1 MLNNYYWING
11 NIILIEYDNFKS
23 IYFKKIDS
31 DLIKTIHPKD
41 LKMVPKIYWRS
52 LLRDISYNKKTLAEF
67 FNDKPYF
74 PKCYFK
80 LEDVDKNDKRYFL
93 KPHQGSQGYGIKV
106 INDLFLLEKIPDDF
120 LLQEEIVPDLIHQKK
135 YDIRMY
141 FCIIH
146 YKNNLEFFISRDG
159 KVRISNED
167 YNLQEEKGSITNSSQ
182 IKKESNNFHQ
192 QMKWS
197 NLENFNTDYKT
208 VIENFKDIISSL
220 KNQKIFD
227 TYMGQNIFNLYGVDL
242 IKGYDG
248 KYYLLEFNSNPNFFH
263 KNDSKEITEM
273 KENILENL
281 EKILENIIYQ
291 ENNEINFWLK
301 LN

>member
-1 MLNNYYWING
+1 
-11 NIILIEYDNFKS
+11 
-23 IYFKKIDS
+23 
-31 DLIKTIHPKD
+31 
-41 LKMVPKIYWRS
+41 
-52 LLRDISYNKKTLAEF
+52 
-67 FNDKPYF
+67 
-74 PKCYFK
+74 
-80 LEDVDKNDKRYFL
+80 
-93 KPHQGSQGYGIKV
+93 
-106 INDLFLLEKIPDDF
+106 
-120 LLQEEIVPDLIHQKK
+120 
-135 YDIRMY
+135 
-141 FCIIH
+141 
-146 YKNNLEFFISRDG
+146 
-159 KVRISNED
+159 
-167 YNLQEEKGSITNSSQ
+167 
-182 IKKESNNFHQ
+182 
-192 QMKWS
+192 MKWS

>member
-11 NIILIEYDNFKS
+11 NLILIEYDNLKS
-23 IYFKKIDS
+23 IYFKKIAS

-41 LKMVPKIYWRS
+41 LKIVPKIYWRS
-52 LLRDISYNKKTLAEF
+52 LLRDLSYNKKTLAKF
-67 FNDKPYF
+67 FNNKPYF

-106 INDLFLLEKIPDDF
+106 ITDLFLLEKIPDEF
-120 LLQEEIVPDLIHQKK
+120 LLQEEIIPDLIHKKK

-146 YKNNLEFFISRDG
+146 YKNNLEFFISTDG

-167 YNLQEEKGSITNSSQ
+167 YNLKEEKGSITNSSQ

-208 VIENFKDIISSL
+208 VIENFKDIILSL

-227 TYMGQNIFNLYGVDL
+227 IYMGQNIFNLYGVDI
-242 IKGYDG
+242 IKGNDG

-263 KNDSKEITEM
+263 QNDSKEITEM
-273 KENILENL
+273 KQNILENL

-291 ENNEINFWLK
+291 ENNEINFWLE